1 MQVFDTVSGL
11 RTFLAAHRAAGKR
24 IGLVPTMGYL
34 HAGHMSLVQAAR
46 RECDVVVMSIFINPK
61 QFGPQED
68 FATYPRDMEGD
79 LRQAH
84 EAGVDAIFAPSVEE
98 MYPPGFRTE
107 VAVHELA
114 APLCGASR
122 PGHFNGV
129 TTVVAK
135 LFNIVGPDRAYFGQ
149 KDYQQVT
156 VLRKMATDLC
166 MPLEVIT
173 CPTVREPDGLAMS
186 SRNAYLNPAER
197 QAALVLSRALR
208 LAEERL
214 AQGERQGVRLT
225 AMLRDCIA
233 KEPLARIDYVAV
245 CDPQTLWEVE
255 QLSGT
260 VLVALAVYI
269 GKTRLI
275 DNALLQAENQTDEER
290 RCLVQ
295 TCSSADNGGGGGGSA

>member
-1 MQVFDTVSGL
+1 MQIFDTVSGL
-11 RTFLAAHRAAGKR
+11 QTFLAAHRATGKR

-34 HAGHMSLVQAAR
+34 HAGHISLVHAAR
-46 RECDVVVMSIFINPK
+46 HACDVVVLSIFVNPK

-79 LRQAH
+79 LRQAR
-84 EAGVDAIFAPSVEE
+84 EAGVDAVFTPSVEE
-98 MYPPGFRTE
+98 MYPPGFLTE
-107 VAVHELA
+107 VAVHELT

-135 LFNIVGPDRAYFGQ
+135 LLNIVGPDRAYFGQ

-166 MPLEVIT
+166 MPLAVIT

-197 QAALVLSRALR
+197 QAALVLSRALH
-208 LAEERL
+208 LAEKRL
-214 AQGERQGVRLT
+214 AQGERQGTRLT
-225 AMLRDCIA
+225 AILRDCIA

-245 CDPQTLWEVE
+245 CDPQTLREVE
-255 QLSGT
+255 QLSET
-260 VLVALAVYI
+260 VLVALAVYV

-275 DNALLQAENQTDEER
+275 DNAVLR
-290 RCLVQ
+290 V
-295 TCSSADNGGGGGGSA
+295 GG

>member
-1 MQVFDTVSGL
+1 MQIFDTVSGL
-11 RTFLAAHRAAGKR
+11 RKFLAAHRAAGRR
-24 IGLVPTMGYL
+24 IGRVPTMGYL
-34 HAGHMSLVQAAR
+34 HAGHLSLVHAAR
-46 RECDVVVMSIFINPK
+46 HAGDVGVMSIFVNPK

-79 LRQAH
+79 LRQAR
-84 EAGVDAIFAPSVEE
+84 EAGVDTVFAPSVEE
-98 MYPPGFRTE
+98 MYPPGFLTE
-107 VAVHELA
+107 VAVHELT
-114 APLCGASR
+114 APLCGAAR

-166 MPLEVIT
+166 MSLEVIT
-173 CPTVREPDGLAMS
+173 CPTIREPDGLAMS
-186 SRNAYLNPAER
+186 SRNAYLKPAER
-197 QAALVLSRALR
+197 QAALVLSRVLH

-214 AQGERQGVRLT
+214 AQGERQGTLLT

-233 KEPLARIDYVAV
+233 KESLVRIDYVAV
-245 CDPQTLWEVE
+245 CDPDTLQEVE
-255 QLSGT
+255 QISEN
-260 VLVALAVYI
+260 VLVVLAVYI

-275 DNALLQAENQTDEER
+275 DNALFR
-290 RCLVQ
+290 V
-295 TCSSADNGGGGGGSA
+295 GG

>member
-11 RTFLAAHRAAGKR
+11 RKFLAAHRAASKR

-34 HAGHMSLVQAAR
+34 HAGHLSLVHAAR
-46 RECDVVVMSIFINPK
+46 RECDVVVLSIFVNPK

-79 LRQAH
+79 LRQAR
-84 EAGVDAIFAPSVEE
+84 EAGVDAVFTPSVEE
-98 MYPPGFRTE
+98 MYPPGFLTE
-107 VAVHELA
+107 VAVHELTS
-114 APLCGASR
+114 PLCGASR

-135 LFNIVGPDRAYFGQ
+135 LFNIVGADRTYFGQ

-156 VLRKMATDLC
+156 VIRKMATDLC

-208 LAEERL
+208 LAAERL
-214 AQGERQGVRLT
+214 AQGERQGARLT
-225 AMLRDCIA
+225 ATLRDCIA
-233 KEPLARIDYVAV
+233 QEPLARIDYVAV
-245 CDPQTLWEVE
+245 CDPDTLREVE

-275 DNALLQAENQTDEER
+275 DNAVVKVGD
-290 RCLVQ
+290 
-295 TCSSADNGGGGGGSA
+295 

>member
-1 MQVFDTVSGL
+1 MQIFDTVNGL
-11 RTFLAAHRAAGKR
+11 RTFLAAHRAAGRR

-34 HAGHMSLVQAAR
+34 HAGHLSLVHKAR
-46 RECDVVVMSIFINPK
+46 HECDVVVMSIFVNPK

-68 FATYPRDMEGD
+68 FTTYPRDMEGD
-79 LRQAH
+79 LRQAR
-84 EAGVDAIFAPSVEE
+84 EAGVDAVFAPSVEE
-98 MYPPGFRTE
+98 MYPPGFLTE
-107 VAVHELA
+107 VAVHELTS
-114 APLCGASR
+114 PLCGAAR

-166 MPLEVIT
+166 LPLEVIT

-197 QAALVLSRALR
+197 QAALVLSRVLH

-214 AQGERQGVRLT
+214 VQGERQGTRLT

-233 KEPLARIDYVAV
+233 REPLARIDYAAV
-245 CDPQTLWEVE
+245 CDPETLQEVE
-255 QLSGT
+255 QLSGN
-260 VLVALAVYI
+260 VLVVLAVYI

-275 DNALLQAENQTDEER
+275 DNALFR
-290 RCLVQ
+290 V
-295 TCSSADNGGGGGGSA
+295 GG

>member
-1 MQVFDTVSGL
+1 MQIFDTVSGL
-11 RTFLAAHRAAGKR
+11 RTFLAAHRAAGR
-24 IGLVPTMGYL
+24 QIGLVPTMGYL
-34 HAGHMSLVQAAR
+34 HAGHLSLVQAAR
-46 RECDVVVMSIFINPK
+46 RECDVVVMSIFVNPK

-79 LRQAH
+79 LRQAR
-84 EAGVDAIFAPSVEE
+84 EAGVDTVFAPSVEE
-98 MYPPGFRTE
+98 MYPPGFLTE
-107 VAVHELA
+107 VVVHELT
-114 APLCGASR
+114 APLCGAAR

-173 CPTVREPDGLAMS
+173 CPTIRDPDGLALS

-197 QAALVLSRALR
+197 QAALVLSRVLH

-214 AQGERQGVRLT
+214 TQGERQGTRLT
-225 AMLRDCIA
+225 ALLRDCIA
-233 KEPLARIDYVAV
+233 KESLVRIDYVAV
-245 CDPQTLWEVE
+245 CDPDTLQEVE
-255 QLSGT
+255 QLSGN

-275 DNALLQAENQTDEER
+275 DNALFR
-290 RCLVQ
+290 V
-295 TCSSADNGGGGGGSA
+295 GG

>member
-11 RTFLAAHRAAGKR
+11 RTFLAAHRAAGKC

-34 HAGHMSLVQAAR
+34 HAGHRSLVQAAR
-46 RECDVVVMSIFINPK
+46 HECDVVVMSIFVNPK

-68 FATYPRDMEGD
+68 FATYPRDMAGD
-79 LRQAH
+79 LRQAR
-84 EAGVDAIFAPSVEE
+84 EAGVNAVFTPTLAE
-98 MYPPGFRTE
+98 MYPPDFLTE
-107 VAVHELA
+107 VSVHELTS
-114 APLCGASR
+114 PLCGASR

-135 LFNIVGPDRAYFGQ
+135 LFNVVGPDRAYFGQ
-149 KDYQQVT
+149 KDYQQVL
-156 VLRKMATDLC
+156 VIRKMATDLC
-166 MPLEVIT
+166 MPLAVVT
-173 CPTVREPDGLAMS
+173 CPTVRESDGLAMS

-197 QAALVLSRALR
+197 QAALVLWRALR

-214 AQGERQGVRLT
+214 AQGERQGAHLAAT
-225 AMLRDCIA
+225 LRDCIA
-233 KEPLARIDYVAV
+233 QEPLAHIDYVAV
-245 CDPQTLWEVE
+245 ADPDTLREVE

-275 DNALLQAENQTDEER
+275 DNAVLNVGD
-290 RCLVQ
+290 
-295 TCSSADNGGGGGGSA
+295 

>member
-1 MQVFDTVSGL
+1 
-11 RTFLAAHRAAGKR
+11 
-24 IGLVPTMGYL
+24 MGYL
-34 HAGHMSLVQAAR
+34 HAGHLSLVQAAR
-46 RECDVVVMSIFINPK
+46 RECDVVVLSIFVNPK

-79 LRQAH
+79 LRQAR
-84 EAGVDAIFAPSVEE
+84 EAGVDAVFTPSVEE
-98 MYPPGFRTE
+98 MYPPGFFTE
-107 VAVHELA
+107 VIVHELT

-149 KDYQQVT
+149 KDYQQIT

-173 CPTVREPDGLAMS
+173 CPTVREPDGLALS
-186 SRNAYLNPAER
+186 SRNAYLKPAER
-197 QAALVLSRALR
+197 QAALVLSRALH

-214 AQGERQGVRLT
+214 AQGERQGARLT
-225 AMLRDCIA
+225 ATLRDCIA
-233 KEPLARIDYVAV
+233 QEPLAHIDYVAV
-245 CDPQTLWEVE
+245 YDPDTLQEVE

-260 VLVALAVYI
+260 VLVALAVNI
-269 GKTRLI
+269 GTTRLI
-275 DNALLQAENQTDEER
+275 DNAVLRVEH
-290 RCLVQ
+290 
-295 TCSSADNGGGGGGSA
+295 

>member
-11 RTFLAAHRAAGKR
+11 RTFLAAHRTAGKR

-34 HAGHMSLVQAAR
+34 HAGHLSLVHAAR
-46 RECDVVVMSIFINPK
+46 RECDVVVLSIFVNPK

-79 LRQAH
+79 LRQAR
-84 EAGVDAIFAPSVEE
+84 ETGVDVVFAPAVEE
-98 MYPPGFRTE
+98 MYPPGFLTE
-107 VAVHELA
+107 VIVHELT

-156 VLRKMATDLC
+156 VLRQMATDLC

-214 AQGERQGVRLT
+214 VQGERQGARLT
-225 AMLRDCIA
+225 AMLRNYIV

-245 CDPQTLWEVE
+245 CDPDTLREVE
-255 QLSGT
+255 QISDT

-275 DNALLQAENQTDEER
+275 DNALLHTGN
-290 RCLVQ
+290 
-295 TCSSADNGGGGGGSA
+295 

>member
-11 RTFLAAHRAAGKR
+11 RTFLAAYRAAGKR

-46 RECDVVVMSIFINPK
+46 RECDVVVLSIFVNPK

-68 FATYPRDMEGD
+68 FTTYPRDMEGD
-79 LRQAH
+79 LRQAR
-84 EAGVDAIFAPSVEE
+84 EAGVDAVFTPAVEE
-98 MYPPGFRTE
+98 MYPPGFLTE
-107 VAVHELA
+107 VIVHELT

-156 VLRKMATDLC
+156 VLRQMATDLC

-186 SRNAYLNPAER
+186 SRNAYLSPAER
-197 QAALVLSRALR
+197 QAALVLARALR

-214 AQGERQGVRLT
+214 AQGERQGTRLT
-225 AMLRDCIA
+225 ATLRDCIA

-245 CDPQTLWEVE
+245 CDPQTLREVE
-255 QLSGT
+255 QVAST
-260 VLVALAVYI
+260 VLVTLAVYI
-269 GKTRLI
+269 GQTRLI
-275 DNALLQAENQTDEER
+275 DNALLYTGNQTD
-290 RCLVQ
+290 
-295 TCSSADNGGGGGGSA
+295 S

>member
-1 MQVFDTVSGL
+1 MRIFDTVSGL
-11 RTFLAAHRAAGKR
+11 RTFLAAHRAAGRR

-34 HAGHMSLVQAAR
+34 HAGHLSLVQAAR
-46 RECDVVVMSIFINPK
+46 RECDVVVLSIFVNPK

-79 LRQAH
+79 LRQAR
-84 EAGVDAIFAPSVEE
+84 EAGVDAVFTPSVEE
-98 MYPPGFRTE
+98 MYPPGFFTE
-107 VAVHELA
+107 VIVHELT

-149 KDYQQVT
+149 KDYQQIT

-173 CPTVREPDGLAMS
+173 CPTVREPDGLALS
-186 SRNAYLNPAER
+186 SRNAYLKPAER
-197 QAALVLSRALR
+197 QAALVLSRALH

-214 AQGERQGVRLT
+214 AQGERQGARLT
-225 AMLRDCIA
+225 ATLRDCIA
-233 KEPLARIDYVAV
+233 QEPLAHIDYVAV
-245 CDPQTLWEVE
+245 YDPDTLQEVE

-260 VLVALAVYI
+260 VLVALAVNI
-269 GKTRLI
+269 GTTRLI
-275 DNALLQAENQTDEER
+275 DNAVLRVEH
-290 RCLVQ
+290 
-295 TCSSADNGGGGGGSA
+295 

>member
-1 MQVFDTVSGL
+1 MQVFDTVSRL
-11 RTFLAAHRAAGKR
+11 RIFLAAHRAASKR

-34 HAGHMSLVQAAR
+34 HAGHLSLVHAAR
-46 RECDVVVMSIFINPK
+46 RECDVVVISIFVNPK

-79 LRQAH
+79 LRQAR
-84 EAGVDAIFAPSVEE
+84 EAGVDAVFAPSVEE
-98 MYPPGFRTE
+98 MYPPGFLTE
-107 VAVHELA
+107 VIVHNLT

-156 VLRKMATDLC
+156 VLRKMVTDLC

-214 AQGERQGVRLT
+214 AQGERHGARLT
-225 AMLRDCIA
+225 AMLRDYIA
-233 KEPLARIDYVAV
+233 KEPLARIDYVEV
-245 CDPQTLWEVE
+245 CDPQTLRVGDTLTE
-255 QLSGT
+255 
-260 VLVALAVYI
+260 
-269 GKTRLI
+269 
-275 DNALLQAENQTDEER
+275 
-290 RCLVQ
+290 
-295 TCSSADNGGGGGGSA
+295 SADIRVTGLRSPDAAGG

>member
-1 MQVFDTVSGL
+1 MSAL
-11 RTFLAAHRAAGKR
+11 HTFLAAHRAVSKR

-34 HAGHMSLVQAAR
+34 HAGHLSLVRAAR
-46 RECDVVVMSIFINPK
+46 QDCDVVVMSIFVNPK

-68 FATYPRDMEGD
+68 FATYPRDMAGD
-79 LRQAH
+79 LRQAR
-84 EAGVDAIFAPSVEE
+84 EAGVDAVFTPAVAE
-98 MYPPGFRTE
+98 MYPPGFLTE
-107 VAVHELA
+107 VSVHELTS
-114 APLCGASR
+114 PLCGAAR

-156 VLRKMATDLC
+156 VIRKMVTDLHL
-166 MPLEVIT
+166 PLEVIT

-197 QAALVLSRALR
+197 QAALVLWRALR

-214 AQGERQGVRLT
+214 TQGERQGARLAAT
-225 AMLRDCIA
+225 LRDFISQ
-233 KEPLARIDYVAV
+233 EPLARIDYVAM
-245 CDPQTLWEVE
+245 CDPDTLREVE
-255 QLSGT
+255 QIAGT

-269 GKTRLI
+269 GQTRLI
-275 DNALLQAENQTDEER
+275 DNAVLRVGD
-290 RCLVQ
+290 
-295 TCSSADNGGGGGGSA
+295 

>member
-1 MQVFDTVSGL
+1 MQIFDTVSGL
-11 RTFLAAHRAAGKR
+11 RTFLAAHRATGKR

-34 HAGHMSLVQAAR
+34 HAGHLNLVQVAR
-46 RECDVVVMSIFINPK
+46 HECDVVVLSIFVNPK

-79 LRQAH
+79 LRQAR
-84 EAGVDAIFAPSVEE
+84 EAGADAVFAPSVAE
-98 MYPPGFRTE
+98 MYPPGFLTE
-107 VAVHELA
+107 VAVHELT

-156 VLRKMATDLC
+156 VLRQMATDLC

-208 LAEERL
+208 VAEECL
-214 AQGERQGVRLT
+214 AQGERQGARLT
-225 AMLRDCIA
+225 ATLRDCIA
-233 KEPLARIDYVAV
+233 KEPLACIDYVVV
-245 CDPQTLWEVE
+245 CDPQTLREVE
-255 QLSGT
+255 QISGT
-260 VLVALAVYI
+260 VLVALAIYI

-275 DNALLQAENQTDEER
+275 DNAILQAEN
-290 RCLVQ
+290 
-295 TCSSADNGGGGGGSA
+295 

>member
-11 RTFLAAHRAAGKR
+11 RAFLAVQRVAGKR

-34 HAGHMSLVQAAR
+34 HAGHLSLVHAAR
-46 RECDVVVMSIFINPK
+46 RECDVVVLSIFVNPK

-79 LRQAH
+79 LRQAR
-84 EAGVDAIFAPSVEE
+84 EAGVDAVFAPAVEE
-98 MYPPGFRTE
+98 MYPPDFLTE
-107 VAVHELA
+107 VAVHELT
-114 APLCGASR
+114 APLCGTSR

-156 VLRKMATDLC
+156 ILRKMATDLC

-214 AQGERQGVRLT
+214 AQGERQGAHLT
-225 AMLRDCIA
+225 AVLRDYIV
-233 KEPLARIDYVAV
+233 KEPLTCIDYVAV
-245 CDPQTLWEVE
+245 CDPQTLREVE
-255 QLSGT
+255 QISGT

-275 DNALLQAENQTDEER
+275 DNAVLRVGD
-290 RCLVQ
+290 
-295 TCSSADNGGGGGGSA
+295 